1 MGANTKA
8 RVYKLI
14 ADSYLQKK
22 DTAAA
27 KEFVDQYFAKVKPEE
42 LTAIDYQ
49 MKAAAYSIIPGQE
62 EVVYNAYVE
71 GLKVDTVLENKI
83 DLLEKGAAFFKA
95 KGHAGEG
102 RRPAGSKGCIE
113 TKAFHQRSF

>member
-27 KEFVDQYFAKVKPEE
+27 KEFVDQYFAKAKPEE
-42 LTAIDYQ
+42 LTPNDFA

-83 DLLEKGAAFFKA
+83 ELLDKGAAFFKIQRN
-95 KGHAGEG
+95 AGEG
-102 RRPAGSKGCIE
+102 R
-113 TKAFHQRSF
+113 